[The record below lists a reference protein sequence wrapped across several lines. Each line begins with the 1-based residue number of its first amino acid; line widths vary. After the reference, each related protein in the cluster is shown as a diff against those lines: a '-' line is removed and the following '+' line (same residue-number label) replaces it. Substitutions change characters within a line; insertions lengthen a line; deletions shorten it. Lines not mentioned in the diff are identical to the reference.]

1 MNKILFLN
9 GCVRENSR
17 TLELAEYALS
27 FLSGEREEVDLYN
40 AKLSPL
46 DVEGLEFRSKAN
58 VNKDFSDDRFKLA
71 KQFSKADT
79 IVIAAPYWDLMFP
92 AVVKMYFESVTVNG
106 LTFVYGENGIPK
118 GLCRAKKLIYVTTS
132 GGPIIHNFGYEYVA
146 ALAKSFYG
154 IKDVKFIS
162 AQGLDIKGADAD
174 TIMCSAKASIKDLL
188 LADEG
193 YENNRVCKNFVILT

>member
-17 TLELAEYALS
+17 TLELANHVLS

-46 DVEGLEFRSKAN
+46 DAEGLEFRSKASI
-58 VNKDFSDDRFKLA
+58 NKDFSDECFKLA
-71 KQFSKADT
+71 KQFAEADT

-92 AVVKMYFESVTVNG
+92 AVVKLYFESVTVSG

-118 GLCRAKKLIYVTTS
+118 GLCKAKNLIYVATS
-132 GGPIIHNFGYEYVA
+132 GGPIIHNFGFEYVS

-154 IKDVKFIS
+154 INEVKFIS

-174 TIMCSAKASIKDLL
+174 GIMRSAKDSVKDL
-188 LADEG
+188 
-193 YENNRVCKNFVILT
+193 F